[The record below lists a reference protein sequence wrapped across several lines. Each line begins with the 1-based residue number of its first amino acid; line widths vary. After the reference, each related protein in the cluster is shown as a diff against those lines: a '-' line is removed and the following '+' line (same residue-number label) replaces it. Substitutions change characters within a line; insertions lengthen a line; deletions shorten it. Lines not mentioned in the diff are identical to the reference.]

1 MYNKDFKKCDGVGCK
16 KINNNNGWSTSI
28 RKLIV

>member
-1 MYNKDFKKCDGVGCK
+1 MYNKDLKKCDGVGCK
-16 KINNNNGWSTSI
+16 KNKNNGWSTSI